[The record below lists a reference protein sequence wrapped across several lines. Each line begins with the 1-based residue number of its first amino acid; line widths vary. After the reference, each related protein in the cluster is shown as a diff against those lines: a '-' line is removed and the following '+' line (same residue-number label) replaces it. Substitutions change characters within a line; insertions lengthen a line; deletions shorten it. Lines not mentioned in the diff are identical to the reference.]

1 MDKIILIILL
11 NTPGLLLPSWQKNP
25 TKKPIKICQSAK
37 NRVSCQ
43 YQKMDVKSYLERIIN
58 VSLNES
64 KRGNFD
70 VSLLLSIISN
80 ESAFNSNATGLR
92 GEKGLCQ
99 IMPYGIASTYKVIKN
114 GITIEKREGGVKLFV
129 PEFNLQVCMDNLI
142 RCRESCGNDYE
153 KIAGC
158 HNLGRCP
165 TTKIQYIKNFNFKY
179 KIFKKFL

>member
-11 NTPGLLLPSWQKNP
+11 NTSGLLLPSWQRNSNKRQ
-25 TKKPIKICQSAK
+25 IKVCQSVK
-37 NRVSCQ
+37 NKFSCQ
-43 YQKMDVKSYLERIIN
+43 YQKTNIKSYLERVIN
-58 VSLNES
+58 ISLNES

-99 IMPYGIASTYKVIKN
+99 IMPYGIASIYKVIKN
-114 GITIEKREGGVKLFV
+114 GVTVEKREGGVKLFI

-142 RCRESCGNDYE
+142 RCRERCGNDYE

-165 TTKIQYIKNFNFKY
+165 TSKTQYIKNFNNKY
-179 KIFKKFL
+179 KFFQKSL